1 MLHFLATIK
10 FVDADNQAVII
21 STWLDGHD
29 VLHRSIEDSGVTR
42 EWRMGLPADIND
54 FNERAWTALNG
65 LATGM
70 LASGAYKIELV
81 LCNDALPPELLAE
94 LIDFTPSMYQPTDHT
109 VRH

>member
-10 FVDADNQAVII
+10 FVDADNQAVVI

-29 VLHRSIEDSGVTR
+29 VLHRSIESTGVTR
-42 EWRMGLPADIND
+42 EWHMSLPDTITG
-54 FNERAWTALNG
+54 FEEGAWVALNG

-70 LASGAYKIELV
+70 LASGAYQIEVV
-81 LCNDALPPELLAE
+81 LHSDDLPPELLAA